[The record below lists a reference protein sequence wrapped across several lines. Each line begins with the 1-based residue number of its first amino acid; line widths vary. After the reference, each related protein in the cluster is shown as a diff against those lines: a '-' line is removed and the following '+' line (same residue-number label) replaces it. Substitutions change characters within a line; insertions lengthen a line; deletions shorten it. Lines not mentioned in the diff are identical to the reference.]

1 MWYYNGEI
9 IKTPK
14 TMTIGDLQYSKE
26 LFQDADKMAELGIKN
41 YRSVKPDSRYFRNGA
56 YSVDESGDEV
66 VGTYAAAGKDT
77 DELIKQMLSTI
88 KRQLTSR
95 LETTDWY
102 YLRKLRTGIDVPSE
116 IQDYSDALYSEY
128 DTKKSEISAM
138 TKISQ
143 IEEYQ
148 NRSFTEVRKVKSY
161 PKAPANSDGKTVYGP
176 KTESATRHINMCM
189 HWPSNPNDEVSP
201 AFVSLTAD

>member
-41 YRSVKPDSRYFRNGA
+41 YRSVTPDSRYFKNGA

-116 IQDYSDALYSEY
+116 IQDYSETLYSEY

-138 TKISQ
+138 NKISQ
-143 IEEYQ
+143 IEEYE
-148 NRSFTEVRKVKSY
+148 NRPYTTVMKVKSY
-161 PKAPANSDGKTVYGP
+161 NSDGKSIYGP
-176 KTESATRHINMCM
+176 ETTSHTTSINMCN
-189 HWPSNPNDEVSP
+189 HWTSNPNNDVAPE
-201 AFVSLTAD
+201 FVSLTAN

>member
-14 TMTIGDLQYSKE
+14 TMNIGGLQYNKE
-26 LFQDADKMAELGIKN
+26 LFQDADKMSELGIKP
-41 YRSVKPDSRYFRNGA
+41 YRSVTPDSRYFNNGG

-66 VGTYAAAGKDT
+66 VGTYASVGKDT
-77 DELIKQMLSTI
+77 DNLTKRMLSSI
-88 KRQLTSR
+88 KSQLTQK
-95 LETTDWY
+95 LEATDWY
-102 YLRKLRTGIDVPSE
+102 YLRKLRTGTDVPDD
-116 IQDYSDALYSEY
+116 IQDYSDTLYAEY

-138 TKISQ
+138 NKISQ

-148 NRSFTEVRKVKSY
+148 NRPHTEVRKVKTT
-161 PKAPANSDGKTVYGP
+161 NTEGKTVYGP
-176 KTESATRHINMCM
+176 KTISFTRHINMCT
-189 HWPSNPNDEVSP
+189 HWTSNPDDDVDP

>member
-26 LFQDADKMAELGIKN
+26 LFQDADKMAELGIKS
-41 YRSVKPDSRYFRNGA
+41 YRSVTPDSRYFKNGA

-66 VGTYAAAGKDT
+66 VGTYASVGRDT
-77 DELIKQMLSTI
+77 NELTKQMLSTI
-88 KRQLTSR
+88 KSQLTQK
-95 LETTDWY
+95 LAETDWY
-102 YLRKLRTGIDVPSE
+102 YLRKLRTGTDVPAD
-116 IQDYSDALYSEY
+116 IQEYSDTLYSEY

-138 TKISQ
+138 NKISQ

-148 NRSFTEVRKVKSY
+148 NRPHTEVRKVKTT
-161 PKAPANSDGKTVYGP
+161 NTEGKTVYGP
-176 KTESATRHINMCM
+176 KTISFTRHINMCT
-189 HWPSNPNDEVSP
+189 HWTSNPDVDVDPSL
-201 AFVSLTAD
+201 VSLTAD